1 VASLYGIRHL
11 DGGAAYQ
18 RSAAAFSRWTLALF
32 AAAIPL
38 EVTLVARFGSTSQV
52 LGVPLV
58 VAAAWQVIWTRR
70 VRGPPPSLVW
80 LIALTGWAAASVL
93 WASDVELFWTAI
105 KTRAQLLAFVL
116 LGWQLVLSE
125 RDLRV
130 ALLGFLSGCMFS
142 AADVWHS
149 YVVGGELG
157 PDGLAV
163 GSAGVGRFAA
173 TGFDPND
180 TAATLAVG
188 IPIAAYL
195 AFGGNRRWH
204 RLALAY
210 LPIAAIA
217 IALTASRGGTL
228 AAGVGIAGAVA
239 LAGRSSR
246 GRVVL
251 AMVFLAIGAAAVS
264 RYVPRESLARIATIG
279 DELSGSRSVGNRG
292 EIWIAGFQV
301 LQEHPFVGV
310 GAGGYR
316 TAVVPKLFMVATA
329 HNALLSIAVELG
341 VIGLALFLA
350 ALVSML
356 RGVKRAA
363 RLHRTLA
370 WSLLLTWCVGA
381 TSLGWDTFKI
391 TYFVLLVGAALGQ
404 SIEDR
409 ERSPDDVPAD
419 LTGAGR
425 GEVA

>member
-1 VASLYGIRHL
+1 VAAL
-11 DGGAAYQ
+11 DGIHHVDGVVAHQ

-52 LGVPLV
+52 LGIPLV
-58 VAAAWQVIWTRR
+58 AAAAWQVIWTRR
-70 VRGPPPSLVW
+70 FRGPPPTLGW
-80 LIALTGWAAASVL
+80 LIALTAWAAGSVL
-93 WASDVELFWTAI
+93 WASDLELVSDAI

-116 LGWQLVLSE
+116 LGWQLVVSE

-130 ALLGFLSGCMFS
+130 VLLGFLSGCTFS
-142 AADVWHS
+142 AAAVWHS
-149 YVVGGELG
+149 YVVGGERG
-157 PDGLAV
+157 ADGLAV

-173 TGFDPND
+173 EGFDPND
-180 TAATLAVG
+180 TAATLAIG

-210 LPIAAIA
+210 VPIAAIA

-228 AAGVGIAGAVA
+228 AAVIGIAGAVT

-251 AMVFLAIGAAAVS
+251 AVVFLAIGAAAVS
-264 RYVPRESLARIATIG
+264 RYVPRESLARIATID
-279 DELSGSRSVGNRG
+279 DELSGSRSIGNRG
-292 EIWIAGFQV
+292 EIWIAGFHV

-316 TAVVPKLFMVATA
+316 TAVVPELFMVATA
-329 HNALLSIAVELG
+329 HNTLLSIAVELG

-350 ALVSML
+350 ALASML
-356 RGVKRAA
+356 RGVRRAT
-363 RLHRTLA
+363 RLPRTLA
-370 WSLLLTWCVGA
+370 WSLLLTWSVGA
-381 TSLGWDTFKI
+381 MSLGWDTFKI

-404 SIEDR
+404 SIEGR
-409 ERSPDDVPAD
+409 ERSPDEVSAEI
-419 LTGAGR
+419 TGAGR

>member
-1 VASLYGIRHL
+1 VASLDGISHL
-11 DGGAAYQ
+11 DGGAAYP

-58 VAAAWQVIWTRR
+58 AATAWQVIWTRR
-70 VRGPPPSLVW
+70 VRGPPPTLSW
-80 LIALTGWAAASVL
+80 LIALTAWAAASVL
-93 WASDVELFWTAI
+93 WASDLELFWAAI

-116 LGWQLVLSE
+116 LGLQLVVSE

-130 ALLGFLSGCMFS
+130 VLLGFLSGCTFS
-142 AADVWHS
+142 AAEVWHS
-149 YVVGGELG
+149 FVVGGEVG
-157 PDGLAV
+157 ADGLAV
-163 GSAGVGRFAA
+163 GSAGIGRFAA
-173 TGFDPND
+173 AGFDPND
-180 TAATLAVG
+180 TASMLAVG
-188 IPIAAYL
+188 IPIATYL

-210 LPIAAIA
+210 VPVAATA

-228 AAGVGIAGAVA
+228 AAVVGIAGAVT

-251 AMVFLAIGAAAVS
+251 AVLFLAIGAAAVS

-279 DELSGSRSVGNRG
+279 DELSGSRSIGNRG
-292 EIWIAGFQV
+292 EIWGAGVQV
-301 LQEHPFVGV
+301 LQDHPFVGV
-310 GAGGYR
+310 GAGGFR
-316 TAVVPKLFMVATA
+316 TAVLPELFMVATA
-329 HNALLSIAVELG
+329 HNTLLSIAVELG

-350 ALVSML
+350 ALASML
-356 RGVKRAA
+356 RGVKRAT

-370 WSLLLTWCVGA
+370 WSLLLTWSVGA

-391 TYFVLLVGAALGQ
+391 TYFVLLIGAALGQ
-404 SIEDR
+404 TIQNR
-409 ERSPDDVPAD
+409 ERNPDDVPAD
-419 LTGAGR
+419 LIGAGR